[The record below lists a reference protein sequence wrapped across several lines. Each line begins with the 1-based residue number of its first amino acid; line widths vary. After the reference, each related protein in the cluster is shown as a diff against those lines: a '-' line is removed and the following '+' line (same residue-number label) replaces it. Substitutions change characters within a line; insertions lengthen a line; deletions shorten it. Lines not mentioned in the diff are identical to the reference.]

1 MGTPGCSPRQVG
13 LFVTCISAVERRT
26 NEGDGFSGKA
36 VEQFGFYFI
45 YKNNPEAG
53 EALWALGELVQG
65 LVSKPDVHAV
75 PLPGCWGSAGLG
87 WPKSVVVLPAQP
99 VSHCPLDAAAQH
111 RAGQDNEPL
120 PAWELLMGLHG
131 VPFPCLHGV
140 VQL

>member
-26 NEGDGFSGKA
+26 NEGDVDFPGKA
-36 VEQFGFYFI
+36 VEQFRFYSI
-45 YKNNPEAG
+45 NKNNPGAG

-99 VSHCPLDAAAQH
+99 VSHAPWMRCSAPSSGTAQS
-111 RAGQDNEPL
+111 RAG
-120 PAWELLMGLHG
+120 
-131 VPFPCLHGV
+131 
-140 VQL
+140 